1 MQLRVIHI
9 KLLATALFWGGTF
22 VAGRLVSAE
31 VPPFTAS
38 FIRFVLASALLVPM
52 ALRAQGAWTMPKT
65 RSIMWAVGLG
75 LTGIAAYNAF
85 FFAGLQTV
93 PAGRAALIIALN
105 PVLIF
110 LFSGLFLGEEM
121 GKTRILG
128 VAVAICGT
136 GVVISKGDP
145 LLLFTQ
151 GLGAGDLLILGA
163 VGSWVLYSLMG
174 KMALRHFSPLEA
186 VAAGSLVGCGF
197 LAAGALTETGLQN
210 LSYSL
215 TAWAGIGY
223 TAYFGTVLG
232 FKWYYE
238 GINTLGAGRAGA
250 YINFV
255 PVSGV
260 ALGCLIL
267 GEQLEPSLLVGAV
280 LVTIGVWL
288 TNKGSLRRRR
298 GVVIPYD

>member
-1 MQLRVIHI
+1 VQSKMIHL
-9 KLLATALFWGGTF
+9 KLLATAVFWGGTF

-38 FIRFVLASALLVPM
+38 FIRFVFASAILVPM
-52 ALRAQGAWTMPKT
+52 ALKARGSLKLPKP
-65 RSIMWAVGLG
+65 RSVVWAVLLG
-75 LTGIAAYNAF
+75 LTGIVAYNTF
-85 FFAGLQTV
+85 FFAGLKTV

-110 LFSGLFLGEEM
+110 LFSGLLMGEQM
-121 GKTRILG
+121 GATRLAG
-128 VAVAICGT
+128 VLLAICGT

-145 LLLFTQ
+145 AGLLAD

-163 VGSWVLYSLMG
+163 VASWVLYSVLG
-174 KMALRHFSPLEA
+174 KVALKHFSPLDA
-186 VAAGSLVGCGF
+186 VAASSLVGCAF
-197 LAAGALTETGLQN
+197 LATGALGETGLVD
-210 LSYSL
+210 LTYSL
-215 TAWAGIGY
+215 TAWAGIAY

-238 GINTLGAGRAGA
+238 GIHALGAGRAGV

-260 ALGCLIL
+260 ALGCLLL
-267 GEQLEPSLLVGAV
+267 GEQLEPSLLAGAV
-280 LVTIGVWL
+280 LVTLGVWL
-288 TNKGSLRRRR
+288 TNNGKLRRRR
-298 GVVIPYD
+298 QVAVAFD